1 MEGEAT
7 CNFCP
12 DGLQRQYWENEIPF
26 IGSNATCFKLN
37 QFFLNYQLPESD
49 ANCQL
54 ALNFNYICD
63 CEGPGYAGADNDT
76 KRMALVWVPRVSAI
90 LSIIGSCAII
100 IDVLRD
106 KKKRH
111 KLYCQLM
118 VSMSIFDLMGSVA
131 YSLTTLPIPK
141 GEVHS
146 LQCAFGFTNPFS
158 PQYLNAAKNTTLRVQ
173 KVTRL
178 AVQAKDSLFRLVLP
192 QLS

>member
-1 MEGEAT
+1 MGGEAT

-76 KRMALVWVPRVSAI
+76 KRMALVWVPRVSAT

-141 GEVHS
+141 GKVYCCCVLSFIMLLIHS
-146 LQCAFGFTNPFS
+146 HH
-158 PQYLNAAKNTTLRVQ
+158 NTSMRQRILH
-173 KVTRL
+173 
-178 AVQAKDSLFRLVLP
+178 
-192 QLS
+192 